1 MNKSEQLMNKSE
13 QQLFER
19 LRNDDE
25 AAFKVIYN
33 EYYSK
38 LYYFVF
44 EFIPLKDTA
53 ENIVQDTF
61 VTLWNKRNELK
72 DDSNLTSYLFT
83 VAKNNA
89 LNKLRDKKYSQK
101 LFSNAIDISE
111 LNLNVETLSTV
122 DTSVCAFMDIEQIIK
137 KTLTSLPPQCRKV
150 FELSRFQEMKNRE
163 IAEELN
169 ISIKT
174 VEAHI
179 SKGIRT
185 FKVALKDYLPL
196 VTYLFVI

>member
-1 MNKSEQLMNKSE
+1 MKRNE
-13 QQLFER
+13 QQLLER
-19 LRNDDE
+19 LKNDDE
-25 AAFKVIYN
+25 AAFKVLFN
-33 EYYSK
+33 EFYSK
-38 LYYFVF
+38 LYYFVL
-44 EFIPLKDTA
+44 EFVPLKDIA
-53 ENIVQDTF
+53 ENIVQDTL
-61 VTLWNKRNELK
+61 VTLWNKRTQLK

-89 LNKLRDKKYSQK
+89 LKRLREKKYSQN
-101 LFSNAIDISE
+101 LFSNTIDVGE
-111 LNLNVETLSTV
+111 LDLNVETLSTV
-122 DTSVCAFMDIEQIIK
+122 DTSVCAFMDIDQIIQE
-137 KTLTSLPPQCRKV
+137 TLASLPPQCRKV

-179 SKGIRT
+179 SKGIKI

-196 VTYLFVI
+196 VAYLFVF

>member
-1 MNKSEQLMNKSE
+1 MNKNE

-38 LYYFVF
+38 LYYFVL

-53 ENIVQDTF
+53 ENVVQDTF

-72 DDSNLTSYLFT
+72 DNSNLTSYLFT

-89 LNKLRDKKYSQK
+89 LKKLRDKKYSQK
-101 LFSNAIDISE
+101 LFSNAVDVSE
-111 LNLNVETLSTV
+111 LNLNVEALSTI
-122 DTSVCAFMDIEQIIK
+122 DTSLYAFMDIDQIIQE
-137 KTLTSLPPQCRKV
+137 TLTGLPPQCRKV
-150 FELSRFQEMKNRE
+150 FELSRFREMKNRE

-174 VEAHI
+174 VEGHI
-179 SKGIRT
+179 SKGIKT

-196 VTYLFVI
+196 VAYLFVV

>member
-1 MNKSEQLMNKSE
+1 MNKNE
-13 QQLFER
+13 QQLLER

-25 AAFKVIYN
+25 AAFKVIFNNFYP
-33 EYYSK
+33 K
-38 LYYFVF
+38 LYFFVL
-44 EFIPLKDTA
+44 EFIPYKDTA
-53 ENIVQDTF
+53 ENIVQDTL

-89 LNKLRDKKYSQK
+89 LKKLRDKKYRQK
-101 LFSNAIDISE
+101 LFTNTIDVGE
-111 LNLNVETLSTV
+111 LDLNVETLSTV
-122 DTSVCAFMDIEQIIK
+122 DTSVSAFMDIEQIIQE
-137 KTLTSLPPQCRKV
+137 TLVNLPPQCRKV

-174 VEAHI
+174 VEGHI
-179 SKGIRT
+179 SKSIKI

-196 VTYLFVI
+196 VAYLFVF